1 MPKSPAHDTLLSRR
15 ILILSNLLRR
25 SAGLRYRRLL
35 DISVAEWAVVGELGA
50 HAPVSL
56 NELAAGLALDKTRLS
71 RTVTGL
77 VGRGLVV
84 RRANPADN
92 REQRIS
98 LSAAGRRVHAAMMA
112 SAQEANETLLAAIP
126 AAGRATLFRTMDEL
140 IGAASAM
147 LAAERAA
154 DEGARTR
161 PRAGPR

>member
-1 MPKSPAHDTLLSRR
+1 MSKSEVSGHDALLSRR

-35 DISVAEWAVVGELGA
+35 DISVAEWAVIGELGA

-71 RTVTGL
+71 RTVSGL
-77 VGRGLVV
+77 VERGMVE

-98 LSAAGRRVHAAMMA
+98 LSASGKRAHVAMMR
-112 SAQEANETLLAAIP
+112 SAVEANEALLAGLP
-126 AAGRATLFRTMDEL
+126 G
-140 IGAASAM
+140 
-147 LAAERAA
+147 AERAA
-154 DEGARTR
+154 VFGVVDALIANATAMLAHERQEQEG
-161 PRAGPR
+161 G